1 MTWGYALNRIGT
13 FLLVVVVAIT
23 INFLVPRLAPGDP
36 VTQRL
41 EATGSSGTTV
51 GGDFR
56 ELVKAYEEKFG
67 YGKPLWEQ
75 YLLYWNDLLHGNLGF
90 SIAKYPARTI
100 DIISSA
106 LPWTI
111 GLLGVSTLIGFVV
124 GTLSGALLAWPGTS
138 KIFSRVL
145 IPIFV
150 VFSSVPYYLLGLLLL
165 FAFSLNYQFFP
176 GGGGIDMFIEPGWNF
191 TAIVNILYHAFLPAL
206 SIVLASIAFWALG
219 MRGMM
224 VTIQGEDFMTL
235 AQAKGLSKPRV
246 FFRYGMRNAFL
257 PQATHLALALGHV
270 VSGAVLVEVI
280 FRYPGIGYSL
290 YEAITGKDYFV
301 IQGILLLLILS
312 IAFAMLI
319 MDFVY
324 PLLDPRV
331 SYGSA
336 QR

>member
-1 MTWGYALNRIGT
+1 MSWHYALTRLGT
-13 FLLVVVVAIT
+13 FLLVVFVAIS
-23 INFLVPRLAPGDP
+23 INFLVPHLAPGDP

-56 ELVKAYEEKFG
+56 ELVKAYEVKFG

-75 YLLYWNDLLHGNLGF
+75 YLSYWNDLFHGNLGF

-100 DIISSA
+100 DIISKA
-106 LPWTI
+106 LPWSI
-111 GLLGVSTLIGFVV
+111 GLLGVATLIGFSV
-124 GTLSGALLAWPGTS
+124 GTIFGALLAWPGTPP
-138 KIFSRVL
+138 IFSRLV
-145 IPIFV
+145 IPVMV

-165 FAFSLNYQFFP
+165 FLLSLTFQVFP
-176 GGGGIDMFIEPGWNF
+176 GGGGIDTFIEPSWDLS
-191 TAIVNILYHAFLPAL
+191 AVSSILYHAFLPGL

-224 VTIQGEDFMTL
+224 ITVQGEDFMTL
-235 AQAKGLSKPRV
+235 AQAKGLSRSRI
-246 FFRYGMRNAFL
+246 FFRYAMRNAFL

-290 YEAITGKDYFV
+290 YEAISGKDYFV
-301 IQGILLLLILS
+301 TQGILLLLILS
-312 IAFAMLI
+312 IASAMLI

-331 SYGSA
+331 SYGR